1 MVGGAGAGPPGAG
14 CGPPGAG
21 CGPPQRAAGGRAL
34 TVRGAR
40 RSVSVLGSYQPDNVR
55 RGLLAVL
62 GGVLILVLGGSV
74 LVHLLVP

>member
-1 MVGGAGAGPPGAG
+1 M
-14 CGPPGAG
+14 
-21 CGPPQRAAGGRAL
+21 